1 MTMDANLKIARRKKG
16 LTQVQLS
23 QKMQELGR
31 KVSAQQI
38 SSWERGDYFPSHR
51 NLSAISEILGV
62 APVTHSIVQS
72 LSSVGIGGDTT
83 GNLANEFSMV
93 VKKKG
98 AISAG
103 PGLTPTDQVDFQLA
117 FRNDWLEKY
126 GGVNQLVA
134 LQVEGDSMM
143 KEIRGKYDADKDG
156 KLSAE
161 ERAKISKDDKKRIKD
176 AGIGPR
182 KRPVV
187 SKELR
192 ALHKEIT
199 EKYDENKDRK
209 GPVPIA
215 VVATRELPSE
225 QPESPGESPDGQED
239 GKQKIRKA
247 RLVAIGDADI
257 ANNAYINISENGDF
271 FLNTASWLVEEENL
285 ISIRPK
291 KRKNNPLQLTQ
302 VDGSIIFILGTIVF
316 TSIVAAT
323 GIRKW
328 WKRRR
333 L

>member
-1 MTMDANLKIARRKKG
+1 MTIDANLKIARRNKG

-62 APVTHSIVQS
+62 APVTHSLVQS

-134 LQVEGDSMM
+134 LEVEGDSMAPEL
-143 KEIRGKYDADKDG
+143 KEKDVVLINKNIKEVSLGGGIYAIKWKGNIQVKRLQVNPQAGTVLIKSDNPSYETLETNLDDIEIEGKIIWFGREIR
-156 KLSAE
+156 
-161 ERAKISKDDKKRIKD
+161 
-176 AGIGPR
+176 
-182 KRPVV
+182 
-187 SKELR
+187 
-192 ALHKEIT
+192 
-199 EKYDENKDRK
+199 
-209 GPVPIA
+209 
-215 VVATRELPSE
+215 
-225 QPESPGESPDGQED
+225 
-239 GKQKIRKA
+239 
-247 RLVAIGDADI
+247 
-257 ANNAYINISENGDF
+257 
-271 FLNTASWLVEEENL
+271 
-285 ISIRPK
+285 
-291 KRKNNPLQLTQ
+291 
-302 VDGSIIFILGTIVF
+302 
-316 TSIVAAT
+316 
-323 GIRKW
+323 
-328 WKRRR
+328 
-333 L
+333 

>member
-1 MTMDANLKIARRKKG
+1 MTMDANLKIARKNKG

-31 KVSAQQI
+31 KVSPQQI

-134 LQVEGDSMM
+134 LEVEGDSMAPEL
-143 KEIRGKYDADKDG
+143 KEKDVVLINKNIKEVSLGGGIYAIKWKGNILVKRLQVNPQTGTVLIKSDNPSYETLETNLDDIEIEGKIIWYGREIR
-156 KLSAE
+156 
-161 ERAKISKDDKKRIKD
+161 
-176 AGIGPR
+176 
-182 KRPVV
+182 
-187 SKELR
+187 
-192 ALHKEIT
+192 
-199 EKYDENKDRK
+199 
-209 GPVPIA
+209 
-215 VVATRELPSE
+215 
-225 QPESPGESPDGQED
+225 
-239 GKQKIRKA
+239 
-247 RLVAIGDADI
+247 
-257 ANNAYINISENGDF
+257 
-271 FLNTASWLVEEENL
+271 
-285 ISIRPK
+285 
-291 KRKNNPLQLTQ
+291 
-302 VDGSIIFILGTIVF
+302 
-316 TSIVAAT
+316 
-323 GIRKW
+323 
-328 WKRRR
+328 
-333 L
+333 

>member
-31 KVSAQQI
+31 KVSPQQI

-62 APVTHSIVQS
+62 DPVTHSIVQS

-134 LQVEGDSMM
+134 LEVEGDSMAPEL
-143 KEIRGKYDADKDG
+143 KEKDVVLINKNIKEVSLGGGIYAIKWKGNILVKRLQVNPQTGTVLIKSDNRSYETLETNLDDIEIEGKIIWFGREIR
-156 KLSAE
+156 
-161 ERAKISKDDKKRIKD
+161 
-176 AGIGPR
+176 
-182 KRPVV
+182 
-187 SKELR
+187 
-192 ALHKEIT
+192 
-199 EKYDENKDRK
+199 
-209 GPVPIA
+209 
-215 VVATRELPSE
+215 
-225 QPESPGESPDGQED
+225 
-239 GKQKIRKA
+239 
-247 RLVAIGDADI
+247 
-257 ANNAYINISENGDF
+257 
-271 FLNTASWLVEEENL
+271 
-285 ISIRPK
+285 
-291 KRKNNPLQLTQ
+291 
-302 VDGSIIFILGTIVF
+302 
-316 TSIVAAT
+316 
-323 GIRKW
+323 
-328 WKRRR
+328 
-333 L
+333 

>member
-1 MTMDANLKIARRKKG
+1 MNANLKRARRGKG

-62 APVTHSIVQS
+62 APVAHSLVQS

-134 LQVEGDSMM
+134 LEVEGDSMAPEL
-143 KEIRGKYDADKDG
+143 KGNDVVLINKNIKEVSLGGGIYAIKWKGNILVKRLQVNPQTGTVLIKSDNPSYETLETNLDDIEIEGKIIWFGREIR
-156 KLSAE
+156 
-161 ERAKISKDDKKRIKD
+161 
-176 AGIGPR
+176 
-182 KRPVV
+182 
-187 SKELR
+187 
-192 ALHKEIT
+192 
-199 EKYDENKDRK
+199 
-209 GPVPIA
+209 
-215 VVATRELPSE
+215 
-225 QPESPGESPDGQED
+225 
-239 GKQKIRKA
+239 
-247 RLVAIGDADI
+247 
-257 ANNAYINISENGDF
+257 
-271 FLNTASWLVEEENL
+271 
-285 ISIRPK
+285 
-291 KRKNNPLQLTQ
+291 
-302 VDGSIIFILGTIVF
+302 
-316 TSIVAAT
+316 
-323 GIRKW
+323 
-328 WKRRR
+328 
-333 L
+333 